1 MELLVGTA
9 DAVLD
14 DAGDGIVIGDDAA
27 IIQGDRVPQVPF
39 QIADAIALRS
49 GTSTHRLLPAE
60 DAYLFGVVEHA
71 GDTILQPAGQQV
83 VNDSAHARA
92 RVKI

>member
-1 MELLVGTA
+1 M
-9 DAVLD
+9 
-14 DAGDGIVIGDDAA
+14 
-27 IIQGDRVPQVPF
+27 PF

-49 GTSTHRLLPAE
+49 GTGTHRLLPAE